1 MRVHFRVCVSG
12 GCEGKA
18 RPCVPAC
25 VVPNSVCSPAGVCA
39 CAAGFGARFAEANR
53 LQSHRLL
60 RACVDMSQ
68 VQVSQAHQ
76 ALDEAELQARF
87 YYPSEYFFQLLL
99 FSPPADRVSNRLKVE
114 EARNFIDPDPS

>member
-1 MRVHFRVCVSG
+1 
-12 GCEGKA
+12 
-18 RPCVPAC
+18 
-25 VVPNSVCSPAGVCA
+25 VCA

-68 VQVSQAHQ
+68 VQVSQAHR

-87 YYPSEYFFQLLL
+87 YYPSEFFLQ
-99 FSPPADRVSNRLKVE
+99 F
-114 EARNFIDPDPS
+114 PS